1 MEAVDTDEYARLFNV
16 RGRQYDAAM
25 TRYPQ
30 ARDAEFDTVV
40 AIAGIAS
47 GAVVADIPCGGG
59 YLARHLPAAVT
70 LYSVDSSDVFADC
83 IRATGASRF
92 LLSPIDAVP
101 LADGLLDHVLSIAGL
116 HHIADRM
123 PFWRECARLLRPGG
137 VLTVGDVRA
146 GSRVARFLDGVVDQY
161 TRTGHQGIYFDAA
174 AKTELEACG
183 FADVVVETRRIG
195 WRAESR
201 LALAEFC
208 RLLFGLEG
216 IEAAQLLPL
225 LERDVG
231 MRDVEGGAELDWE
244 LVFYRAQRR

>member
-1 MEAVDTDEYARLFNV
+1 MAGDEYARLFNV
-16 RGRQYDAAM
+16 RGRQYDTAM
-25 TRYPQ
+25 TRYPR
-30 ARDAEFDTVV
+30 ARDAEFDAAV
-40 AIAGIAS
+40 AVAGISPA
-47 GAVVADIPCGGG
+47 AVVADMPCGGG
-59 YLARHLPAAVT
+59 YLARHLPAGVT
-70 LYSVDSSDVFADC
+70 LYSVDSSDAFADC
-83 IRATGASRF
+83 IRASGASRF
-92 LLSPIDAVP
+92 LLSPIESVP
-101 LADGLLDHVLSIAGL
+101 LASGILDHVLSIAGL
-116 HHIADRM
+116 HHIADRR
-123 PFWRECARLLRPGG
+123 PFWRECARLLRTGG

-174 AKTELEACG
+174 TIADLETCG
-183 FADVVVETRRIG
+183 FVDVVMETHRIA

-216 IEAAQLLPL
+216 IDAAQLLPL

-231 MRDVEGGAELDWE
+231 MRDVDGGAELDWE